1 MNDVKVPGIDGV
13 VPSGNEISLDE
24 LRKCRRLCR
33 RPAWQFLR
41 DRVLSFF
48 DPRNWQAVALMRIRI
63 NLLETIWNSLCGIL
77 LPLISYKALFGLC
90 LLLAKEQLLLAPSPR
105 SLLLPYLV
113 SPWTLSIGFNGIL
126 LPILQTALQI
136 WVLQTMR
143 SVTLP
148 DAYLVMGRRLEL
160 DQAHRMR
167 DYDLYLPSPSIA
179 NSASTSTSL
188 PSKSTPLLL
197 FLPGANVESI
207 AYAPPAAM
215 LAEAGFVVVI
225 PHTERH
231 WRLASVSMGYNTNW
245 AQRLQRRVQQQVLQ
259 LQSADRLS
267 DATAHQFQW
276 YGVAH
281 SLGSFTWMRL
291 DCEKLNV
298 RRLVFWA
305 VAPFLQEM
313 RNLSQVS
320 NLSILILQGGNDE
333 LLHRMSTT
341 SLQEEFRSLLPPD
354 AATQI
359 HSIANGTHRGFASY
373 QSTVLHE
380 PELLTRTEQHR
391 LAVRDTI
398 QFLNQGVKEG

>member
-1 MNDVKVPGIDGV
+1 
-13 VPSGNEISLDE
+13 
-24 LRKCRRLCR
+24 
-33 RPAWQFLR
+33 
-41 DRVLSFF
+41 
-48 DPRNWQAVALMRIRI
+48 
-63 NLLETIWNSLCGIL
+63 
-77 LPLISYKALFGLC
+77 
-90 LLLAKEQLLLAPSPR
+90 
-105 SLLLPYLV
+105 
-113 SPWTLSIGFNGIL
+113 
-126 LPILQTALQI
+126 
-136 WVLQTMR
+136 
-143 SVTLP
+143 
-148 DAYLVMGRRLEL
+148 
-160 DQAHRMR
+160 
-167 DYDLYLPSPSIA
+167 
-179 NSASTSTSL
+179 
-188 PSKSTPLLL
+188 
-197 FLPGANVESI
+197 
-207 AYAPPAAM
+207 
-215 LAEAGFVVVI
+215 
-225 PHTERH
+225 
-231 WRLASVSMGYNTNW
+231 
-245 AQRLQRRVQQQVLQ
+245 
-259 LQSADRLS
+259 
-267 DATAHQFQW
+267 
-276 YGVAH
+276 
-281 SLGSFTWMRL
+281 MRL